1 MIMNPEKINNGLE
14 DNSYVNSNFGEPDPD
29 LLTNSYGLE
38 ERKEDDPNGYGLT
51 DGDAA
56 KYEKN
61 LENGVLDFDDLP
73 MIPEEHEL
81 MAPEKPPLPTRI
93 EEIDESQFT
102 DEDWKRVDVIANIR
116 NISNIDAIKVY
127 KGEILKKG
135 RR

>member
-1 MIMNPEKINNGLE
+1 MNPEKINNGLE
-14 DNSYVNSNFGEPDPD
+14 DNSYVNSNFGESDPD
-29 LLTNSYGLE
+29 LLTNTYGLD
-38 ERKEDDPNGYGLT
+38 DDPRGLGLT
-51 DGDAA
+51 GGDAV

-93 EEIDESQFT
+93 EEIDESLFT
-102 DEDWKRVDVIANIR
+102 DEDWERVDVIANTR
-116 NISNIDAIKVY
+116 SLSNVDAIKVY

>member
-14 DNSYVNSNFGEPDPD
+14 DNSYVNSNFGESDPD
-29 LLTNSYGLE
+29 LLTNTYGLD
-38 ERKEDDPNGYGLT
+38 DDPRGLGLT
-51 DGDAA
+51 GGDAV

-93 EEIDESQFT
+93 EEIDESLFT
-102 DEDWKRVDVIANIR
+102 DEDWERVDVIANTR
-116 NISNIDAIKVY
+116 SLSNVDAIKVY

>member
-1 MIMNPEKINNGLE
+1 MNPEKINNGLE
-14 DNSYVNSNFGEPDPD
+14 DNSYVNSNFGESDPD
-29 LLTNSYGLE
+29 LLTNTYGLD
-38 ERKEDDPNGYGLT
+38 DDPRGLGLT
-51 DGDAA
+51 GGDAV

-93 EEIDESQFT
+93 EEIDESKFT
-102 DEDWKRVDVIANIR
+102 DEDWKRVDVIANTR
-116 NISNIDAIKVY
+116 SISNIDAIKVY

>member
-1 MIMNPEKINNGLE
+1 MNPEKINNGLE
-14 DNSYVNSNFGEPDPD
+14 DNSYVNSNFGESDPD
-29 LLTNSYGLE
+29 LLTNTYGLD
-38 ERKEDDPNGYGLT
+38 DDPRGLGLT
-51 DGDAA
+51 GGDAA

-93 EEIDESQFT
+93 EEIDESKFT
-102 DEDWKRVDVIANIR
+102 DEDWKRVDVIANTR
-116 NISNIDAIKVY
+116 SISNIDAIKVY